1 MGKSIFG
8 DNSKKVDIERE
19 QLNAEYQRKVEA
31 LQSEIM
37 QAQKKLK
44 ESEAKQALLQD
55 KLEEYKKNERQI
67 AEVMINAQISAQ
79 KTVAQARA
87 KAEILIQETDEEL
100 RRKNQELELLR
111 IQVQLFKQDIY
122 GRIDQCKSSLEKI
135 MDSNEEIAFTPT
147 LVTNEKSTEKK
158 LIG

>member
-1 MGKSIFG
+1 
-8 DNSKKVDIERE
+8 
-19 QLNAEYQRKVEA
+19 
-31 LQSEIM
+31 M

-55 KLEEYKKNERQI
+55 KLEEYQKNERQI

-100 RRKNQELELLR
+100 RRKNQEMELLR

-122 GRIDQCKSSLEKI
+122 GRIDQCKSSLERI

-147 LVTNEKSTEKK
+147 LVTNEKNTEKK

>member
-37 QAQKKLK
+37 QAQMKLK
-44 ESEAKQALLQD
+44 ESEAKQSLLQN
-55 KLEEYKKNERQI
+55 KLEEYQKNERQI

-100 RRKNQELELLR
+100 RRKNQEMELLR

-147 LVTNEKSTEKK
+147 LVTNEKNTEKK

>member
-37 QAQKKLK
+37 QAQMKLK
-44 ESEAKQALLQD
+44 ESEAKQSLLQN
-55 KLEEYKKNERQI
+55 KLEEYQKNERQI

-100 RRKNQELELLR
+100 RRKNQEMELLR